1 MHNTC
6 EYVYINM
13 ISVLFFLESTH
24 LYKEAMKAGYVTIRT
39 TTVLL
44 FGMAGTGKTT
54 IKHLILDLPLPTKR
68 DSTPLA
74 DTRERVLIRNVAGM
88 KIQIGGDSWKPV
100 TVDDLKKHTADLIRA
115 HRIHKKPSE
124 ERNTNEL
131 SPMKSIQSETIDIE
145 AGISETN
152 SELLQ
157 PVSEVAS
164 EIQFLVPSDLDRPKK
179 VLGSNWIYLIDSG
192 GQPHFHNLLPLFVQ
206 GISLAIYVFRLSN
219 KLSDSPLVEYYKNDQ
234 PVGKSYRPFL
244 TTETNFKYLVQSM
257 QFQAHS
263 KESKLVCVGTYKDI
277 YDQDE
282 CVETL
287 DKKNSCLR
295 NMLPESIQKRTAFH
309 NLFKEEIIFPI
320 DAKHNSPERNKIIE
334 TIRNIIMQQQP
345 SEIRVP
351 IWWYVFEIS
360 IEKISHEQNKKIF
373 SIEECRAVASEFQ
386 VNDVALNE
394 ALTFLHKHHI
404 FHYYPKV
411 LPRVVFCDT
420 QVLLDMITELVE
432 YATGVKESTIME
444 GKEGVW
450 LKFIN
455 KGIINEEF
463 LGTLKEYFVDTLF
476 GAPELL
482 AVFEHLLIAS
492 EYDNSASL
500 QTECYMPTLL
510 KSMSVS
516 RIDEKRTELLKES
529 QPLVI
534 RFKNDWPYCGVFCCL
549 QVYLVKECKWKFSK
563 ENPTQNFV
571 TMHLPEQPCSVTL
584 VDLIKHIEVYV
595 SCPDTFPY
603 ASIRNCIHSG
613 INSACEP
620 LGYSD
625 VIVEEAF
632 LCQCSQEMQS
642 QASGSQTSTNCHLA
656 LVVGASGH
664 VKCIQTEKNS
674 PFEDKHKKWLVKRDA
689 GELIT
694 VLCICK

>member
-1 MHNTC
+1 ML
-6 EYVYINM
+6 YI
-13 ISVLFFLESTH
+13 FLDSTH
-24 LYKEAMKAGYVTIRT
+24 LYNEAMKAGYVTIKT

-54 IKHLILDLPLPTKR
+54 TKHLILDLPLPTKR

-74 DTRERVLIRNVAGM
+74 DARERVLIRDVAGM
-88 KIQIGGDSWKPV
+88 KIQVGGDSWKPV

-131 SPMKSIQSETIDIE
+131 SPIDNKQSETTDLE

-164 EIQFLVPSDLDRPKK
+164 EIQSLVPSDLDRPRK

-234 PVGKSYRPFL
+234 AVGKIYRPFL

-257 QFQAHS
+257 QSQAHS
-263 KESKLVCVGTYKDI
+263 KESRLVCVGTYKDI
-277 YDQDE
+277 YDREE
-282 CVETL
+282 CIETL
-287 DKKNSCLR
+287 EEKNSCLR
-295 NMLPESIQKRTAFH
+295 NMLPESIKKRTAFYS
-309 NLFKEEIIFPI
+309 LYKEEIIFPM
-320 DAKHNSPERNKIIE
+320 DAKHNSSERNKIIE
-334 TIRNIIMQQQP
+334 TIRKKIMEQQP
-345 SEIRVP
+345 SEIKVP
-351 IWWYVFEIS
+351 LWWYVFEIS
-360 IEKISHEQNKKIF
+360 IEKISREQKKKIF
-373 SIEECRAVASEFQ
+373 SIEECRVVASEF
-386 VNDVALNE
+386 DVSDIALNE
-394 ALTFLHKHHI
+394 ALTFFHKHHI

-455 KGIINEEF
+455 KGIINKEF
-463 LGTLKEYFVDTLF
+463 LVTLERYYVDGLF
-476 GAPELL
+476 SAGELL
-482 AVFEHLLIAS
+482 KVFEHLLIAS
-492 EYDNSASL
+492 KYSDDAGANM
-500 QTECYMPTLL
+500 QTEYYMPTLL
-510 KSMSVS
+510 KSLLVPQ
-516 RIDEKRTELLKES
+516 IDEKRTELLKKN

-534 RFKNDWPYCGVFCCL
+534 RFENDWPHCGVFCCL

-571 TMHLPEQPCSVTL
+571 RMCLPNQPCSVTL

-595 SCPDTFPY
+595 SCPVTIPY
-603 ASIRNCIHSG
+603 ALIRDRIHAGIHS
-613 INSACEP
+613 ACKTLRYNNIKLE
-620 LGYSD
+620 D
-625 VIVEEAF
+625 AF
-632 LCQCSQEMQS
+632 LCPHCDEI
-642 QASGSQTSTNCHLA
+642 QASSLQTSNSTSCHLA
-656 LVVGASGH
+656 LVLGTSCFLRCTQTDNDYPLNEQHKNWLIRTDVG
-664 VKCIQTEKNS
+664 E
-674 PFEDKHKKWLVKRDA
+674 
-689 GELIT
+689 
-694 VLCICK
+694 

>member
-1 MHNTC
+1 ML
-6 EYVYINM
+6 Y
-13 ISVLFFLESTH
+13 FFLDSTH
-24 LYKEAMKAGYVTIRT
+24 LYKEAMKAGYVTIKT
-39 TTVLL
+39 TTILL

-54 IKHLILDLPLPTKR
+54 TKHLILDLPLPKKR

-74 DTRERVLIRNVAGM
+74 DTRERVLIRDVAGM

-100 TVDDLKKHTADLIRA
+100 TLDDLKKHTADLIRA
-115 HRIHKKPSE
+115 HSIHKKPSK
-124 ERNTNEL
+124 ERDTNKL
-131 SPMKSIQSETIDIE
+131 SPMDNIWSETE
-145 AGISETN
+145 AGISKTN

-164 EIQFLVPSDLDRPKK
+164 EIQSLVPSDLDRPGE

-234 PVGKSYRPFL
+234 PVGKAYRSFL

-257 QFQAHS
+257 QSQALS
-263 KESKLVCVGTYKDI
+263 KESRLVCVGTYKDI
-277 YDQDE
+277 YDREE
-282 CVETL
+282 CIETL
-287 DKKNSCLR
+287 EEKNSCLR

-309 NLFKEEIIFPI
+309 NLYKEEIIFPM

-334 TIRNIIMQQQP
+334 TIRNIIIQQQP

-373 SIEECRAVASEFQ
+373 SIEECRAVASEFH
-386 VNDVALNE
+386 VSDDALNE
-394 ALTFLHKHHI
+394 GLTFFHKHHI
-404 FHYYPKV
+404 FHYYLKV

-420 QVLLDMITELVE
+420 QILLDMITELVE

-463 LGTLKEYFVDTLF
+463 LDTLKEYYVDSLF

-492 EYDNSASL
+492 KYDNSASL
-500 QTECYMPTLL
+500 QTEYYMPTLL

-534 RFKNDWPYCGVFCCL
+534 RFENDWPYCGVFCCL

-571 TMHLPEQPCSVTL
+571 TMHLPEQPCLVTV
-584 VDLIKHIEVYV
+584 VDLIKHIEVYA
-595 SCPDTFPY
+595 SCPVTTPY
-603 ASIRNCIHSG
+603 AYIRNCIQLG
-613 INSACEP
+613 ICSACKP
-620 LGYSD
+620 LRYSD
-625 VIVEEAF
+625 VKVEEAF
-632 LCQCSQEMQS
+632 LCQCSDEDQA
-642 QASGSQTSTNCHLA
+642 QASVSQTSTNCHLA
-656 LVVGASGH
+656 LVLGNSGY
-664 VKCIQTEKNS
+664 VSCTQTENS
-674 PFEDKHKKWLVKRDA
+674 YPLNQQHKKWLVKADP
-689 GELIT
+689 GKLIS
-694 VLCICK
+694 VFLHMR

>member
-1 MHNTC
+1 MI
-6 EYVYINM
+6 VY
-13 ISVLFFLESTH
+13 LFLDSTH
-24 LYKEAMKAGYVTIRT
+24 LYNEAIKAGYVTIKT
-39 TTVLL
+39 TTILL

-54 IKHLILDLPLPTKR
+54 TKHLILDLPLPEKR

-74 DTRERVLIRNVAGM
+74 DTRERVLIRDVAGM
-88 KIQIGGDSWKPV
+88 KIQVGRDSWKPV

-115 HRIHKKPSE
+115 HRIHKQPSE
-124 ERNTNEL
+124 EQDTNEL
-131 SPMKSIQSETIDIE
+131 SPIDNKQSETTDLE

-164 EIQFLVPSDLDRPKK
+164 EIQSLVPSGLDSPRE
-179 VLGSNWIYLIDSG
+179 VLCSNWIYLIDSG

-206 GISLAIYVFRLSN
+206 GISLAIYIFRLSN

-234 PVGKSYRPFL
+234 PVGKTYRPFL

-257 QFQAHS
+257 QSQAHS
-263 KESKLVCVGTYKDI
+263 KESRLVCVGTYKDI

-295 NMLPESIQKRTAFH
+295 NMLPDSIQKRTAFY
-309 NLFKEEIIFPI
+309 NLFKEEIIFPM
-320 DAKHNSPERNKIIE
+320 DAKHESQERDKIVEMIRNK
-334 TIRNIIMQQQP
+334 IMQQQP
-345 SEIRVP
+345 SEIEVP

-360 IEKISHEQNKKIF
+360 IEQISREQNKKVF
-373 SIEECRAVASEFQ
+373 SIEECRAVASEFY
-386 VNDVALNE
+386 VSDYALNE
-394 ALTFLHKHHI
+394 ALTFFHKHHI

-463 LGTLKEYFVDTLF
+463 LGTLKEYYVDSLF

-492 EYDNSASL
+492 KYVDDTSL
-500 QTECYMPTLL
+500 QTEYYMPTLL
-510 KSMSVS
+510 KSMSVPQ
-516 RIDEKRTELLKES
+516 IDEKRTELLKES

-534 RFKNDWPYCGVFCCL
+534 RFENDWPLCGVFCCL
-549 QVYLVKECKWKFSK
+549 QVYLVKECKWKFLK
-563 ENPTQNFV
+563 GNPTQNFV
-571 TMHLPEQPCSVTL
+571 RMRLPNQPCSVTL
-584 VDLIKHIEVYV
+584 VDLIKHIEVYA
-595 SCPDTFPY
+595 SCRVTLPY
-603 ASIRNCIHSG
+603 ALIHDSIHAG
-613 INSACEP
+613 IYSACET
-620 LGYSD
+620 LRYNN
-625 VIVEEAF
+625 IKLENAF
-632 LCQCSQEMQS
+632 LCPHCDEIEGS
-642 QASGSQTSTNCHLA
+642 ASQTSNSSICHLA
-656 LVVGASGH
+656 LVLGTSCFLSCTQTDNVYPLNEQHKNWLIMTDVG
-664 VKCIQTEKNS
+664 E
-674 PFEDKHKKWLVKRDA
+674 
-689 GELIT
+689 
-694 VLCICK
+694 